1 MSALYSLT
9 LVFLD
14 RFPTTHFVTKATPIY
29 IIDMVHV
36 ELLRKFA
43 EYV

>member
-14 RFPTTHFVTKATPIY
+14 RFPMTRFVTKATPIY
-29 IIDMVHV
+29 IIDMLRV
-36 ELLRKFA
+36 ELRL
-43 EYV
+43 ELV